1 MRNTTVL
8 DALYAWSRRRPQAQ
22 ALQDPVRSLR
32 WGELAEEQDRAAHA
46 LVGSGV
52 RPGDRVGVIGPLSV
66 DWAVA
71 ALGVLRA
78 GAVLCPL
85 NERLGPFE
93 LAEVFARIDPVLV
106 LADEAHR
113 PTLDEIGGPAPTVR
127 TLGSLL
133 EGAGPAQPAGTV
145 LPELPRDPSQPVSI
159 IPTSGSTGHPK
170 GVVYTH
176 ESLLGA
182 FFEWTLQAPE
192 LLRGRALNV
201 SAFSFA
207 AGLLNGLLGPL
218 VLGGSVVL
226 LPRWDAGTALRL
238 IRDEQITTFA
248 ATTVFYEQMARLP
261 EFADAD
267 LSSLTVAF
275 TGGNPV
281 TTELIEAW
289 SAKGI
294 GLRQAYGL
302 TESLSNVTF
311 PTVEM
316 AVRSPESVGEGGIL
330 TRVTVTDEHG
340 VRLPA
345 GRPGEIRISGPGVA
359 AGYWDDEART
369 TETFGEGWLRT
380 GDVGVV
386 DDHGALRIVGR
397 LKDMIISGGMNVYAA
412 EVERAALTLP
422 GVVEVAVIGVPD
434 DEFGETPALL
444 LRTTEPVTDADV
456 LEHCRSRLASY
467 KMPRYVVTAD
477 APLPRT
483 PSMKIDKAALR
494 ARYTDI
500 PDTHRRHGRRPTP
513 A

>member
-8 DALYAWSRRRPQAQ
+8 DALYAWSRRRPDAP
-22 ALQDPVRSLR
+22 AIQDPDRSLT
-32 WGELAEEQDRAAHA
+32 WHDLVEAQDRAARA

-52 RPGDRVGVIGPLSV
+52 RPGDRVGVLGPLSV
-66 DWAVA
+66 DWAIA

-85 NERLGPFE
+85 NERLGAFE
-93 LAEVFARIDPVLV
+93 LDEVFERIDPALV
-106 LADEAHR
+106 LADDRHR
-113 PTLDEIGGPAPTVR
+113 TR
-127 TLGSLL
+127 L
-133 EGAGPAQPAGTV
+133 EGLGDRAPAVRGLGTV
-145 LPELPRDPSQPVSI
+145 GEPSGSTALPDLARDPSRPVCI
-159 IPTSGSTGHPK
+159 IPTSGSTGEPK

-176 ESLLGA
+176 ESLLGV

-192 LLRGRALNV
+192 LVRGRALNV
-201 SAFSFA
+201 SAMSFA
-207 AGLLNGLLGPL
+207 AGLLNGFLGPL

-226 LPRWDAGTALRL
+226 LPAWDAGTALRL
-238 IRDEQITTFA
+238 VRDERITTFA
-248 ATTVFYEQMARLP
+248 ATTIFYEQMARLP

-267 LSSLTVAF
+267 LSSLSVAF

-289 SAKGI
+289 SAKGV

-316 AVRSPESVGEGGIL
+316 SMRSPESVGTGGIL
-330 TRVTVTDEHG
+330 TRVVVTDEHG
-340 VRLPA
+340 AELPA
-345 GRPGEIRISGPGVA
+345 GEPGEIRISGPGIA
-359 AGYWDDEART
+359 AGYWNDEART
-369 TETFGEGWLRT
+369 DETFGGGWLRT

-386 DDHGALRIVGR
+386 DEHGALRVVGR

-412 EVERAALTLP
+412 EVERAALTVP
-422 GVVEVAVIGVPD
+422 GVVEVAVIAVPD

-444 LRTTEPVTDADV
+444 LRATGPLTEEAV
-456 LEHCRSRLASY
+456 LEHCRARLASY
-467 KMPRYVVTAD
+467 KVPRYVVFAHD
-477 APLPRT
+477 PLPRT
-483 PSMKIDKAALR
+483 PSMKIDKAAIR
-494 ARYTDI
+494 ARHTDI
-500 PDTHRRHGRRPTP
+500 PATHHRHGRRPQP